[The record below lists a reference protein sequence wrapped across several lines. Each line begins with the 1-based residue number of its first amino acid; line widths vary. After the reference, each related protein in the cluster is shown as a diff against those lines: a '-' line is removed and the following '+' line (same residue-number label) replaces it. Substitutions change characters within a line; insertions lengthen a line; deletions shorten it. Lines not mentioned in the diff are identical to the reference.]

1 MLDELVAGGAAVELL
16 EAVDVDPE
24 LVVEAVVE
32 GLPDGELE
40 ADVDVD
46 LEWPLDPHAATS
58 SAGAST
64 KPIRF
69 SIGSG

>member
-1 MLDELVAGGAAVELL
+1 VLDELVAGGAAVELL
-16 EAVDVDPE
+16 EAVD
-24 LVVEAVVE
+24 VEAVVE